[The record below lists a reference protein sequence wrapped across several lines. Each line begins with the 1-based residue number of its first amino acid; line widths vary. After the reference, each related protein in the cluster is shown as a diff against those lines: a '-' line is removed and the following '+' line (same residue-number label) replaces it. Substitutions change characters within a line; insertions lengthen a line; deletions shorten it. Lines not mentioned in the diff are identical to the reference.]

1 MGAIMEITDKKDK
14 ISKLSTQK
22 QFDTLKP
29 MDKDYSRGVKGVPRL
44 SLRVR
49 YNGTKEWRYTY
60 THPTTKAKLAPT
72 IGLYNESSLADA
84 IEIAT
89 QLTDLLAKG
98 ITPDI
103 AIKTK
108 LIQLNVS
115 TPTTFS
121 KLAALWVDHK
131 LAGGKD
137 YSESTVS
144 YWHRNIGYLN
154 EYFGEAPPKSVST
167 RMILAAC
174 EDKQINNGKKV
185 GVDMRSYCESI
196 LRFGK
201 IRGWLDSNEAIDT
214 RGELLSVGAPRN
226 HPALL
231 DRLEIGR
238 LLYSIELLKET
249 RTHPNTIR
257 VLSLLPHLFVRS
269 ADIRSMQWSDIDFDA
284 KRWVFEP
291 QKCRSNER
299 MVDSLI
305 VPLSPFVIAQLK
317 EQYALTGNKQY
328 VFASTGNTK
337 NAFISR
343 NVLNSAIE
351 RLGFAGEQSPHGFR
365 ATAKTLAMELP
376 ELNFSDT
383 VTELQLGHKIKD
395 IHGNAYNRIKLI
407 DERISLMNKFSEW
420 LIDAKEAY
428 KKTLIESALSDVD

>member
-1 MGAIMEITDKKDK
+1 MVINDKKDK
-14 ISKLSTQK
+14 TEKLSTQK
-22 QFDTLKP
+22 EFELLKAS
-29 MDKDYSRGVKGVPRL
+29 DRDYSRGVKGCPRL

-49 YNGTKEWRYTY
+49 PNGTKDWRYTY
-60 THPTTKAKLAPT
+60 THPITKAKAAPT
-72 IGLYNESSLADA
+72 IGLYNEHSLASA
-84 IEIAT
+84 IEIST
-89 QLTDLLAKG
+89 QLTGLLKKG
-98 ITPDI
+98 ITPEI
-103 AIKTK
+103 AVKTK

-115 TPTTFS
+115 APNTFAT
-121 KLAALWVDHK
+121 LAQLWVQHR
-131 LAGGKD
+131 LAGGKE

-144 YWHRNIGYLN
+144 YWHRNIAYLN
-154 EYFGEAPPKSVST
+154 EYFGDAPPKSVST

-214 RGELLSVGAPRN
+214 RGELLSIGTPKN

-238 LLYSIELLKET
+238 LLHSIEGLKET

-269 ADIRSMQWSDIDFDA
+269 ADIRSMRWADVDLEA

-291 QKCRSNER
+291 QKGRSNER

-305 VPLSPFVIAQLK
+305 VPLSDFVIKQLR
-317 EQYALTGNKQY
+317 EQYAVTGNKDY

-351 RLGFAGEQSPHGFR
+351 RIGFAGEQSPHGFR

-395 IHGNAYNRIKLI
+395 IHGNAYNRVKLI
-407 DERISLMNKFSEW
+407 DERVDLMNKFSAW
-420 LIDAKEAY
+420 LLDAKEAY
-428 KKTLIESALSDVD
+428 KKTLIESVFDTID